1 MPLLNKENQLGKGF
15 MLASVHPIQE
25 IPDRP
30 YLKPTFDFLLVVVL
44 NDDNKGTNLRVLKR
58 KGSLNVTTNAMGS
71 DF

>member
-1 MPLLNKENQLGKGF
+1 

-58 KGSLNVTTNAMGS
+58 KGSLNVTTNATVWGVIFETS
-71 DF
+71 QRTS